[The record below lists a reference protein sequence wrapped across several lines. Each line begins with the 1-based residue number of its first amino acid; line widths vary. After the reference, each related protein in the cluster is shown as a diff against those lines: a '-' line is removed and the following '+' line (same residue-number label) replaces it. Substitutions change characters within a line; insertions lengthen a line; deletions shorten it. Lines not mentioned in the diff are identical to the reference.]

1 MRCCSPTLSHN
12 YSWWS
17 SAYMKRFVSLTN
29 MVMSFWNKFHNNGP
43 NEDPWGQPRDILDHS
58 LLIVP
63 SFTRLYLSFR
73 NDRIRSNDW
82 LVNPYALSFLM
93 TKLWHRESKALL
105 MSVDRMVTNSF
116 LSIACK
122 RKELV
127 EKVRFCIPLRQIY
140 FHSFIMIIS
149 IIILISNFHPRA
161 PHCTTM
167 HGNTEGQANIT
178 IGY

>member
-1 MRCCSPTLSHN
+1 
-12 YSWWS
+12 
-17 SAYMKRFVSLTN
+17 
-29 MVMSFWNKFHNNGP
+29 
-43 NEDPWGQPRDILDHS
+43 
-58 LLIVP
+58 
-63 SFTRLYLSFR
+63 
-73 NDRIRSNDW
+73 
-82 LVNPYALSFLM
+82 
-93 TKLWHRESKALL
+93 

-140 FHSFIMIIS
+140 FHSFTMIIS

-167 HGNTEGQANIT
+167 HGNTEGQTNIKLT
-178 IGY
+178 IIILIMIKINEF